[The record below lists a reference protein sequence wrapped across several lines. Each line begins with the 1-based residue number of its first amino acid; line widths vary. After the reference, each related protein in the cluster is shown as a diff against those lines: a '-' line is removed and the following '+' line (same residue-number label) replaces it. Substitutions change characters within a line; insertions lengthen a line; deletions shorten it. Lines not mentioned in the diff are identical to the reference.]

1 MGKLV
6 PERDPVSLFY
16 RVLVSLMFLISS
28 AIILILFLIFGWAL
42 YFGAFPLN

>member
-16 RVLVSLMFLISS
+16 RVLVLLLFSI
-28 AIILILFLIFGWAL
+28 AVAVTLILFLIFGWAL
-42 YFGAFPLN
+42 YFGAYPQG